1 LLKFLPILKTIIML
15 KKLKKLDNILNE
27 LNSFVVAFSGGV
39 DSTFLVHRASQLK
52 KIRFTAVTVTT
63 PYIPEHEISEAIE
76 FCKTSGINHEIIE
89 VAFPESIRNNSVER
103 CYLCKK
109 ELFALINNFASSNN
123 YRFIIDGTNHDDG
136 ADFRPGIKALKEMD
150 VRSPLR
156 EVELSKQ
163 EIRDASA
170 EAGLNT
176 WDKPSNACLLT
187 RIPYDTMVTEK
198 DLRKIEQAEQYLF
211 EKGFYGAR
219 VRIHGDIARIECMP
233 GYLSR
238 IVNDPERE
246 HLIDNLKKI
255 GFRFISLDLE
265 GYRTGSMNP
274 EN

>member
-1 LLKFLPILKTIIML
+1 ML
-15 KKLKKLDNILNE
+15 KKLKKLDSILLE
-27 LNSFVVAFSGGV
+27 MNSFVVAFSGGV
-39 DSTFLVHRASQLK
+39 DSTFLVYRASLLK
-52 KIRFTAVTVTT
+52 KIRFSAVTVTT
-63 PYIPEHEISEAIE
+63 PYIPAHEIAEAVE
-76 FCKTSGINHEIIE
+76 FCSSAGIEHNLID
-89 VAFPESIRNNSVER
+89 VAFPDMIKNNPVER

-109 ELFALINNFASSNN
+109 ELFTHITDFATGNNF
-123 YRFIIDGTNHDDG
+123 RFIADGTNHDDSS
-136 ADFRPGIKALKEMD
+136 DFRPGIQALKEMS
-150 VRSPLR
+150 VRSPLL
-156 EVELSKQ
+156 EAGMSKQ

-211 EKGFYGAR
+211 EKGFYGTR

-246 HLIDNLKKI
+246 HLIDHLKKI

-274 EN
+274 DN

>member
-1 LLKFLPILKTIIML
+1 MQNILEMI
-15 KKLKKLDNILNE
+15 KKLKKLDTILQE
-27 LNSFVVAFSGGV
+27 MNSFVVAFSGGV

-52 KIRFTAVTVTT
+52 KVRFSAITITT
-63 PYIPEHEISEAIE
+63 PYIPSHEIAEAIQ
-76 FCKTSGINHEIIE
+76 FCKENEIDHNVIE
-89 VAFPESIRNNSVER
+89 VAFPDSIRNNPVER

-109 ELFALINNFASSNN
+109 ELFVHINNFASGNN
-123 YRFIIDGTNHDDG
+123 FRFVADGTNGDDNL
-136 ADFRPGIKALKEMD
+136 DYRPGLKALKEMSI
-150 VRSPLR
+150 RSPLQ
-156 EVELSKQ
+156 EAGLTKQ

-170 EAGLNT
+170 EAGLTT

-198 DLRKIEQAEQYLF
+198 DLRMIEQAEQYLF

-219 VRIHGDIARIECMP
+219 VRIHGEIARIECMP

-238 IVNDPERE
+238 IVNDPDRE
-246 HLIDNLKKI
+246 HIIDNLKKI

-274 EN
+274 DS

>member
-1 LLKFLPILKTIIML
+1 ML
-15 KKLKKLDNILNE
+15 KKLKKLDTILQE
-27 LNSFVVAFSGGV
+27 MNSFVVAFSGGV

-52 KIRFTAVTVTT
+52 KIRFEAITITT
-63 PYIPEHEISEAIE
+63 PYIPAQEIAEAIE
-76 FCKTSGINHEIIE
+76 FCRSTGITHNIIE
-89 VAFPESIRNNSVER
+89 VAFPESIRNNPVER

-109 ELFALINNFASSNN
+109 ELFTIISKYAAVND
-123 YRFIIDGTNHDDG
+123 YRFVIDGTNGDDG
-136 ADFRPGIKALKEMD
+136 KDFRPGIKALKEIS

-156 EVELSKQ
+156 EAELTKA
-163 EIRDASA
+163 EIRDASS
-170 EAGLNT
+170 EAGLAT

-187 RIPYDTMVTEK
+187 RIPYDTMVNET
-198 DLRKIEQAEQYLF
+198 DLKKIEQAEQYLF

-238 IVNDPERE
+238 LVIDPERE
-246 HLIDNLKKI
+246 QLINQLKKI

-274 EN
+274 ETGME